1 MPRTKK
7 ELQEAV
13 YRTLPQSLTQPCIV
27 RSKVEDPNVLLE
39 RQQLQQT
46 KSIHEL
52 SKIRNLNE
60 VPIPGNVIKLPDVEL
75 PKMKNILNYIARP
88 APRTPRTPNG
98 TKSGTYHSYESAQ
111 SETVESTPLTDD
123 KVFHS
128 MSNGNESP
136 TGSISKDHELGYEV
150 ITKTVTPDAPQI
162 VATPPQEFKEI
173 EPERLPT
180 PPPPEIEEE
189 DHFSLA
195 DQIKG
200 TPERSMRNKKKKNR
214 RSHEVHDEM
223 MSPDGSV
230 VSESIASEEIPPPLP
245 PKRLTPS
252 PKKGMSLE
260 TQPSFEEEEIE
271 AIPVKNK
278 INSVGDTLEA
288 PLPLP
293 PKREKQSTPAEPR
306 EISEKDLMF
315 GSNELI
321 YVAGSSLPI
330 MIEELEEEEYEN
342 DTETPSV
349 PPRAPKVAR
358 TRTPEPKISFS
369 YTHDPRVTPTRK
381 TSTLSHA
388 SLTVQYNDM
397 PLSQDI
403 PADQS
408 PPRTLPRKRAKK
420 TTERNAEDIEHAF
433 ETKPAATPRNR
444 SKKRDGY
451 ESIKENSY
459 STLEV
464 HGSGFE
470 LETPETLPRKSKQTS
485 EKRTSKPASVGVVL

>member
-1 MPRTKK
+1 MTMPRTKK

-111 SETVESTPLTDD
+111 SETVESTPLTED

-136 TGSISKDHELGYEV
+136 TGSISNDHELGYEV

-195 DQIKG
+195 EQIKG

-271 AIPVKNK
+271 AIPVKG
-278 INSVGDTLEA
+278 ILTLEA
-288 PLPLP
+288 VDGNIQVV
-293 PKREKQSTPAEPR
+293 R
-306 EISEKDLMF
+306 
-315 GSNELI
+315 NE
-321 YVAGSSLPI
+321 VQ
-330 MIEELEEEEYEN
+330 
-342 DTETPSV
+342 V
-349 PPRAPKVAR
+349 PQVPGWNGR
-358 TRTPEPKISFS
+358 
-369 YTHDPRVTPTRK
+369 
-381 TSTLSHA
+381 
-388 SLTVQYNDM
+388 
-397 PLSQDI
+397 
-403 PADQS
+403 
-408 PPRTLPRKRAKK
+408 
-420 TTERNAEDIEHAF
+420 
-433 ETKPAATPRNR
+433 
-444 SKKRDGY
+444 
-451 ESIKENSY
+451 
-459 STLEV
+459 
-464 HGSGFE
+464 
-470 LETPETLPRKSKQTS
+470 
-485 EKRTSKPASVGVVL
+485 